1 MPFTPMAR
9 KLNYNN
15 CNVRIFKLCFLKERL
30 ARKRRCYLTE
40 TRLHYKK
47 VYKVS
52 LFRKKKYVLLLSR
65 ICNTRVPG
73 DYYEP
78 DTTLTMSKIIDKD
91 CFLNFKAIIPCTFIQ
106 NCVVP

>member
-1 MPFTPMAR
+1 MF
-9 KLNYNN
+9 
-15 CNVRIFKLCFLKERL
+15 FKG
-30 ARKRRCYLTE
+30 E
-40 TRLHYKK
+40 TGQKK
-47 VYKVS
+47 TLLPHRDEVALQKGIQGFFVQK
-52 LFRKKKYVLLLSR
+52 KKKYVLLLSR

-78 DTTLTMSKIIDKD
+78 DTTLTMSKMIDKD